1 MAPAAHGRLKRNGT
15 KPKTCTLPVLIVIP
29 LNMHNF
35 SMRGFLLL
43 AAMAAVSPATPADPL
58 DESLRYV
65 QSSKDYAELA
75 QSGGLAI
82 DLRYATT
89 NNFVGKNMYGRFN
102 RAFLHRIAADKL
114 AKAEQN
120 LRRDYPKYRLVVF
133 DALRPRSVQYL
144 LWEQVKG
151 TDKQTYVANPAGGSI
166 HNYGFAVDISV
177 LDENGKELDMG
188 TPYDDFTP
196 LSQPQREQQYLKEA
210 KLTEAQV
217 RNRRIL
223 RKAMEDAGFIQLPVE
238 WWHFDAL
245 PKSEVRS
252 RYKIVE

>member
-1 MAPAAHGRLKRNGT
+1 
-15 KPKTCTLPVLIVIP
+15 
-29 LNMHNF
+29 MHNLLI
-35 SMRGFLLL
+35 RRLLLL
-43 AAMAAVSPATPADPL
+43 AAMAAASPITSADPL
-58 DESLRYV
+58 DESLRFV
-65 QSSKDYAELA
+65 QSSKDYAELTA
-75 QSGGLAI
+75 SNGLAI

-89 NNFVGKNMYGRFN
+89 KNFVGKNLYGRFN
-102 RAFLHRIAADKL
+102 RAFLHRIAAAKL
-114 AKAEQN
+114 ATAEQN
-120 LRRDYPKYRLVVF
+120 LRRDYPKYRLVIF

-166 HNYGFAVDISV
+166 HNFGFAVDISV

-196 LSQPQREQQYLKEA
+196 LSQPQREERYLKEGM
-210 KLTEAQV
+210 LTEAQV

-223 RKAMEDAGFIQLPVE
+223 RKAMEDAGFLQLPVE
-238 WWHFDAL
+238 WWHYDAL

>member
-1 MAPAAHGRLKRNGT
+1 
-15 KPKTCTLPVLIVIP
+15 
-29 LNMHNF
+29 
-35 SMRGFLLL
+35 MRSLLLL
-43 AAMAAVSPATPADPL
+43 AAMLAVSPATPADPL
-58 DESLRYV
+58 DDSLRFV
-65 QSSKDYAELA
+65 RSSKDYVETPE
-75 QSGGLAI
+75 SSGLAI

-89 NNFVGKNMYGRFN
+89 NNFVGKNMYGKFN
-102 RAFLHRIAADKL
+102 RAYLHRLAADKL

-120 LRRDYPKYRLVVF
+120 LRRDHPRYRLVIF

-166 HNYGFAVDISV
+166 HNFGFAVDISV
-177 LDENGKELDMG
+177 LDENGRELDMG

-196 LSQPQREQQYLKEA
+196 LSQPQLEEKHLKEGR
-210 KLTEAQV
+210 LTEAQI

-223 RKAMEDAGFIQLPVE
+223 RKAMEEAGFIQLPVE
-238 WWHFDAL
+238 WWHYDAL

>member
-1 MAPAAHGRLKRNGT
+1 MPRALNPPQLNMNNPLKRS
-15 KPKTCTLPVLIVIP
+15 L
-29 LNMHNF
+29 
-35 SMRGFLLL
+35 LLL
-43 AAMAAVSPATPADPL
+43 AAMLAVSPATPADPL
-58 DESLRYV
+58 DDSLRFV
-65 QSSKDYAELA
+65 RSSKDYVEIPESRA
-75 QSGGLAI
+75 LAI

-89 NNFVGKNMYGRFN
+89 NNFVGKNMYGKFN
-102 RAFLHRIAADKL
+102 RAYLHRLAADKL

-120 LRRDYPKYRLVVF
+120 LQRDHPGYRLVIF

-166 HNYGFAVDISV
+166 HNFGFAVDISV

-196 LSQPQREQQYLKEA
+196 LSQPQREEQYLKEG
-210 KLTEAQV
+210 KLTEAQI

-223 RKAMEDAGFIQLPVE
+223 RKAMEEAGFIQLPVE
-238 WWHFDAL
+238 WWHYDAL